1 MDVILISPRGHGGR
15 LRECLD
21 WLQRLPNRR
30 LRVVDDY
37 VDGEGQHRCHVT
49 LNDRT
54 TGTEVSHGAD

>member
-1 MDVILISPRGHGGR
+1 MDVILISPRGHHGH

-37 VDGEGQHRCHVT
+37 VDGDGQYRCHVT
-49 LNDRT
+49 VNDPAAE
-54 TGTEVSHGAD
+54 EVAHVSD